1 MATREPTRTDDNW
14 NRFTIDEVYNG
25 WLVKVSTVVQGND
38 RTINRFVFPSAELL
52 LDWLKEELT
61 NA

>member
-1 MATREPTRTDDNW
+1 MARDPTRTNQPW
-14 NRFTIDEVYNG
+14 QRFTIDEVYNG
-25 WLVKVSTVVQGND
+25 WIIKVSEVSQGTD
-38 RTINRFVFPSAELL
+38 KLVERYVFPSAELL